1 MPTVE
6 RRGHLPQWR
15 EETVQSRRSSNERAS
30 SVRFAGWFGVLVGAA
45 CLAASGVL
53 GVRAITQA
61 SEISA
66 YRHAGACPV
75 SAPADADCMRHVRG
89 SVTAVTEFAG
99 SGRVSADYALDV
111 QTASTTLHIT
121 FTSDSQM
128 LGYAVDGDPA
138 IVTLWRGVPV
148 SVLTDGRSEITASVT
163 QTSLAH
169 DLGNSEETGGAGM
182 FVVLGALA
190 IRRNRKAGG
199 MQPLTRPGLA
209 AALMAL
215 LLGSVVVAIGGIA
228 LDGKPDRL
236 GPDLVAA
243 GVALAAVLG
252 LSVWA
257 AISANRR
264 TRSQQAEAARQGMAA
279 DVRNPRMPVLP
290 ANEPV
295 LPTAPRV
302 ARARTDTP
310 LKARLHPAAWAR
322 VLGSLAA
329 AWLVPTLTVA
339 VLFGVFF
346 TSQDGPPARA
356 FRRAPACVGETNL
369 ATCVG
374 NFTAVVNGV
383 RTPANGASFAGV
395 SYVTRDGAINTWA
408 QFDGNATAM
417 ARVAVVDENEHAP
430 LRIRVW
436 RRRSLARTLAAAG
449 TGPTATRRAPRSR
462 LRFWRS
468 VSHRSCWACVYAF
481 TAARGCRRTARA
493 CSSTMSDKR
502 LWRPD
507 LSCCSLSASCP
518 APCWP

>member
-1 MPTVE
+1 
-6 RRGHLPQWR
+6 
-15 EETVQSRRSSNERAS
+15 
-30 SVRFAGWFGVLVGAA
+30 VRFAGWFGLLVGVA
-45 CLAASGVL
+45 CLVASGVL

-66 YRHAGACPV
+66 YRHARVCPA
-75 SAPADADCMRHVRG
+75 SAPADADCMRHVEG
-89 SVTAVTEFAG
+89 SVTAVTEFPG

-128 LGYAVDGDPA
+128 LGYAVDGAPA
-138 IVTLWRGVPV
+138 IVTMWRGVPV
-148 SVLTDGRSEITASVT
+148 SVLTDGRSEITASVP

-169 DLGNSEETGGAGM
+169 DLGNSEETGGAGV

-190 IRRNRKAGG
+190 IRRNRRAGG
-199 MQPLTRPGLA
+199 MQPLTRPVLA

-215 LLGSVVVAIGGIA
+215 LLGSVVVAFGGIA
-228 LDGKPDRL
+228 LDGKPGRL
-236 GPDLVAA
+236 GPDLVAT

-257 AISANRR
+257 GISANRR
-264 TRSQQAEAARQGMAA
+264 ARRQQAEVARKGMAA
-279 DVRNPRMPVLP
+279 DVHSPHMAVLP

-295 LPTAPRV
+295 LPTAPRPGRV
-302 ARARTDTP
+302 RTDTP
-310 LKARLHPAAWAR
+310 LKARLHPATWAR
-322 VLGSLAA
+322 VLGSFAA
-329 AWLVPTLTVA
+329 AWLAPTLTVA

-356 FRRAPACVGETNL
+356 FRHAPACVGETNL

-374 NFTAVVNGV
+374 TFSAVVNGV

-417 ARVAVVDENEHAP
+417 ARVAVVDENEHKL

-436 RRRSLARTLAAAG
+436 RRSIIGAGLGDSWYWTDGNPPGDTVPVVFLAVSLASLLLGVRLRIHRRVRKAAHRKGVLVDDVGQAAAAAG
-449 TGPTATRRAPRSR
+449 SVVLLAYGVLPGAILTLATLAWLALSVRQSTRR
-462 LRFWRS
+462 
-468 VSHRSCWACVYAF
+468 
-481 TAARGCRRTARA
+481 RRQAQLT
-493 CSSTMSDKR
+493 SLHST
-502 LWRPD
+502 
-507 LSCCSLSASCP
+507 
-518 APCWP
+518 